1 MRPPLAAVLF
11 AAGFIEP
18 GLTELKPGCTAC
30 QKSPHRTF
38 LTALS
43 AEHFESVQNAV
54 TESLDISRLSTAV
67 YPI

>member
-1 MRPPLAAVLF
+1 MKPASGKPDAA
-11 AAGFIEP
+11 
-18 GLTELKPGCTAC
+18 AC
-30 QKSPHRTF
+30 QKSPYRTF

-43 AEHFESVQNAV
+43 AEHFESIQNAV